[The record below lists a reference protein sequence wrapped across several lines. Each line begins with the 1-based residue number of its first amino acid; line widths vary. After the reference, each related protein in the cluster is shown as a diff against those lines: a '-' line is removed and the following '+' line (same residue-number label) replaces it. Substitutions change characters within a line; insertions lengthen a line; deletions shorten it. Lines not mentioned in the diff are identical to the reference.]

1 MPSNWPSNWDLAC
14 IAAAGAA
21 ILATGL
27 VLSTPP
33 TLAQA
38 AGFRAVSVS
47 ATQSGNTGFA
57 WIVGA
62 DGSTR
67 FCTNGTG
74 SVTCS
79 PVHY

>member
-1 MPSNWPSNWDLAC
+1 MPSNRTVAC
-14 IAAAGAA
+14 IALASGIIGAA
-21 ILATGL
+21 SLA
-27 VLSTPP
+27 VLSAPP

-38 AGFRAVSVS
+38 AGFHAVSVS

-62 DGSTR
+62 DGSAR

-74 SVTCS
+74 TVTCS
-79 PVHY
+79 SVHY

>member
-1 MPSNWPSNWDLAC
+1 MPRNWIMAC
-14 IAAAGAA
+14 IALAGGIIGAVSLGA
-21 ILATGL
+21 
-27 VLSTPP
+27 LSAPP

-38 AGFRAVSVS
+38 AGFHGVSVS

-62 DGSTR
+62 DGSAR

-74 SVTCS
+74 AVTCS

>member
-1 MPSNWPSNWDLAC
+1 MIVVAVIC
-14 IAAAGAA
+14 AVAAGVAA
-21 ILATGL
+21 WSGP
-27 VLSTPP
+27 S
-33 TLAQA
+33 LAQA
-38 AGFRAVSVS
+38 AGFHAVAVS

-57 WIVGA
+57 WIVGS

-74 SVTCS
+74 SVTCL